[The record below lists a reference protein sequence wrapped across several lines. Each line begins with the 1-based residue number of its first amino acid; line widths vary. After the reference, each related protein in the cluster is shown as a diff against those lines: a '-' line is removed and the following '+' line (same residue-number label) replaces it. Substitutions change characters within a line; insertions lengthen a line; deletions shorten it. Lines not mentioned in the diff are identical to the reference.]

1 MTFTRTHTHFIIVFS
16 AITVVALALA
26 GCGMRE
32 KPKPDICF
40 SSAATISEKELP
52 GYSTK
57 SLQTAADSLYLNP
70 STRDRA
76 CLIYRIIALRYKED
90 SGIAGEAAHANL
102 RLWKRYATDF
112 RDIATAMDF
121 LNTAADICETN
132 GLQTAEVDYAY
143 AISYQGMGNHT
154 REAQLYR
161 KALDFYEEA
170 FKKIQTTGETGLYGR
185 MVSNYLTLLYS
196 ANEPLSRSKPHL
208 DAYINT
214 FAGKPQEAADCY
226 NLELLDGLTNLQQ
239 RRYGEAAA
247 HFRHMRRYTKPEER
261 KQSYMS
267 FLNEATA
274 LQQAGRVRDAL
285 TVLDSA
291 DSISATA
298 DDNEMLVSLYFTKSK
313 YWEMLGDSANSNRYF
328 LLYCQVRDSLLS
340 YNQITGLR
348 KAEFSQSM
356 LRMGNRL
363 SELEYKMKVQTV
375 VIIASGFIILLVLVF
390 ALIIRNR
397 NRVLHRSN
405 RSLYE
410 QNKEVLAAEKRERTE
425 RYRFAELVEELRRNL
440 SDAQK
445 EPAKSEKYSSRKLA
459 GNTKEEIHDAIV
471 NALETRPE
479 LFSSDFSLARL
490 SELCGSRQEY
500 VSQVINETFGCNFNE
515 LINKYRVREACR
527 RIDDWENYGQFTL
540 AAIASGV
547 GMDSATTFS
556 KYFKK
561 VTGLT
566 PSQYRKNSE
575 IENSKR

>member
-1 MTFTRTHTHFIIVFS
+1 MTFIRTFTHFIIIFS
-16 AITVVALALA
+16 ALTVVALAIV
-26 GCGMRE
+26 GCGVRE
-32 KPKPDICF
+32 KPKPDISF
-40 SSAATISEKELP
+40 SSAVAMSEKELP

-57 SLQTAADSLYLNP
+57 SLQAAADSLYSDL

-102 RLWKRYATDF
+102 RLWERYATDF

-121 LNTAADICETN
+121 LNNAADICETN

-170 FKKIQTTGETGLYGR
+170 FKKIEATGETDLYGR

-196 ANEPLSRSKPHL
+196 ANEPLSRGKPHL

-226 NLELLDGLTNLQQ
+226 NLELLDGLTALQQ
-239 RRYGEAAA
+239 ERYGEAAA
-247 HFRHMRRYTKPEER
+247 HFRQMRLYIQPEESKR
-261 KQSYMS
+261 FYMS

-274 LQQAGRVRDAL
+274 LQQAGRVREAL

-313 YWEMLGDSANSNRYF
+313 YWELLGDSANSNRYF

-363 SELEYKMKVQTV
+363 SELEYKGKVQTV

-425 RYRFAELVEELRRNL
+425 RHRFAELVEELKRNL

-490 SELCGSRQEY
+490 SEICGSRQEY

-566 PSQYRKNSE
+566 PSLYRKNSE
-575 IENSKR
+575 TENSKG